1 MKEKSSFDDLF
12 RRKLNELPTP
22 NEDEAWQHMK
32 RLLDKKKDRPALFL
46 LNNYKVVGGVLLLVL
61 LILLSVLIYQHTTS
75 VEKNDAVAQIKN
87 RAKTNVPPSTLHNK
101 EDKNGSLQP
110 LSSQKDAKPKTRNNS
125 LSGSEKEEL
134 KRTTATASFYG
145 KNKSIQ
151 ITNKPN
157 EIKGR
162 ETTND
167 KNAVPTN
174 MDKNKSDQNNWKEW
188 SELKASNSKALKDVK
203 NSVNHHQNEVVEA
216 SPINKNAINSST
228 FVSDSIHQQAII
240 QKDSL
245 QKADHSDSG
254 KIAAKTNIIIKKR
267 NSLFIEGGIQLQQQ
281 IPLGTQKVTAYN
293 YNGNKNVLLDYV
305 PALYLRLEK
314 KDQWFLQGE
323 FDYSSPR
330 IIKQFVYSQH
340 TQTDYAHSTVSTT
353 AYHLQKVFYSQ
364 LPISFH
370 YYVQP
375 HWSVGAGVAYNWF
388 CGALVQKTV
397 AVQDVVL
404 GTQIRSQ
411 QETPIKNFSDSFLY
425 KTNTSLLLQTN
436 YSFKKWS
443 VGLRYWQDVQPFIKY
458 TLPDGTI
465 VNKRSSSLQLLVSY
479 RLFRAS
485 DFKRKK
491 K

>member
-188 SELKASNSKALKDVK
+188 SELKASNSKALKDAK
-203 NSVNHHQNEVVEA
+203 DSVNHYQNEVVEA

-228 FVSDSIHQQAII
+228 FVSDSIQQQVII

-245 QKADHSDSG
+245 QKSDHSDSS
-254 KIAAKTNIIIKKR
+254 KIAAKTNITIKKR
-267 NSLFIEGGIQLQQQ
+267 NSFFIDGGIQLQQQ

-305 PALYLRLEK
+305 PSLYLRLEK
-314 KDQWFLQGE
+314 QDQWFLQGE

-330 IIKQFVYSQH
+330 NIKQFVYSQH
-340 TQTDYAHSTVSTT
+340 TQTDYAHSTVATT

-364 LPISFH
+364 LPVSFH
-370 YYVQP
+370 YYIQP
-375 HWSVGAGVAYNWF
+375 NWSVGAGISYNWF
-388 CGALVQKTV
+388 HGAVVQQTTDIRNIQ
-397 AVQDVVL
+397 A
-404 GTQIRSQ
+404 GTQSLTQ
-411 QETPIKNFSDSFLY
+411 QAFPVKNFTDSFLY

-443 VGLRYWQDVQPFIKY
+443 VGLRYWRDVQPFIKY

-465 VNKRSSSLQLLVSY
+465 DNKRSSSLQLLVSY

-485 DFKRKK
+485 LKK
-491 K
+491 KKK